1 MFVYHELLKCYMYWN
16 VGLLPKIN
24 ILYMRIYIYIYIYI
38 YSINN
43 GEDFTK
49 IVVERLHFITCFIVC
64 KVFI

>member
-24 ILYMRIYIYIYIYI
+24 ILYMRIYI

>member
-1 MFVYHELLKCYMYWN
+1 MFVYHELLKCCYMYWN
-16 VGLLPKIN
+16 VGLLPKIK
-24 ILYMRIYIYIYIYI
+24 ILYMRIYI

-49 IVVERLHFITCFIVC
+49 ILVERLHFITCFIVC

>member
-16 VGLLPKIN
+16 VGLLPKIK
-24 ILYMRIYIYIYIYI
+24 ILYMRIYI

-49 IVVERLHFITCFIVC
+49 ILVERLHFITCFIVC

>member
-24 ILYMRIYIYIYIYI
+24 ILYMRIYIY
-38 YSINN
+38 SINN

-49 IVVERLHFITCFIVC
+49 IMVERLHFITCFIVC